1 MTSARARGKQEL
13 DAEICGMRFM
23 YIRDCTSMH
32 NDDVCFSLSVC
43 VCACACQLASPW
55 YLCCIVLYEC
65 ENKQNAAYATTVYG
79 IAVPTELVN
88 VWIIFGMNR
97 SSWGSTISTIL
108 TPYCRYARA
117 ANCGK

>member
-43 VCACACQLASPW
+43 VCMRVST
-55 YLCCIVLYEC
+55 CITVVLM
-65 ENKQNAAYATTVYG
+65 
-79 IAVPTELVN
+79 LHR
-88 VWIIFGMNR
+88 II
-97 SSWGSTISTIL
+97 
-108 TPYCRYARA
+108 
-117 ANCGK
+117 